1 MTTPCASE
9 MTFTARHMRRTVAAA
24 LIAVTAP
31 WLAACETNPATGERM
46 ISLMSPEEEQKVGAA
61 ESPKAVQEFGGLY
74 KDPELTRYIDS
85 IGQLLAHTTET
96 PNQKFSFVVID
107 TDVINAFA
115 LPGGYV
121 HVTRGLLALANNE
134 AEAAGVIAHET
145 GHVVARHAAQRDTR
159 AKITG
164 GIGTL
169 LGAVLGGDVGAQV
182 GQLGASAYVAKYSRE
197 QEFEADSLGV
207 RYLRRAGFDPEAMAD
222 FLGSLEANS
231 ELESKI
237 TGAKDSSLDIMAS
250 HPRTP
255 DRVRA
260 AIQQA
265 GAGAPVKNP
274 IEGRDVY
281 LRKIDGIIYG
291 DSPNNG
297 FVRGNRFG
305 HPALGIGFE
314 APQNFK
320 LINQP
325 DQVIAKGPQGTT
337 IVFSQSEAGG
347 SPVDYLRQ
355 VQIGG
360 AQLTNVRPGTIN
372 GMQGATGELRGNTA
386 QGPMEVRVAAI
397 RVDSRSMYDF
407 LALGPSQAAA
417 GVNDALQRTVNSF
430 HRLSPQEATSLK
442 PLRIK
447 VVQVQ
452 AGDTAQSLAARTAF
466 PDYKLERFMVLN
478 GLKQGEALRPGQLIK
493 LVVEGDAVK
502 QSS

>member
-1 MTTPCASE
+1 MITSFASD
-9 MTFTARHMRRTVAAA
+9 MTFNGPRIRRTLAAA

-46 ISLMSPEEEQKVGAA
+46 ISLMSPEEEQKIGAA

-96 PNQKFSFVVID
+96 PDQKFSFVVID
-107 TDVINAFA
+107 TDVVNAFA

-145 GHVVARHAAQRDTR
+145 GHVVARHAAQRDTQ
-159 AKITG
+159 AKLG
-164 GIGTL
+164 GIGALVGGLL
-169 LGAVLGGDVGAQV
+169 LGDIGAQV
-182 GQLGASAYVAKYSRE
+182 GQFGAGAYVAKYSRE

-222 FLGSLEANS
+222 FLSSLEANS
-231 ELESKI
+231 ELESKVA
-237 TGAKDSSLDIMAS
+237 GAKDPSMDIMAS

-260 AIQQA
+260 AIKEA
-265 GAGAPVKNP
+265 GAGAPVKDP

-281 LRKIDGIIYG
+281 LRKIDGLIYG

-297 FVRGNRFG
+297 FVRGNRFA
-305 HPALGIGFE
+305 HPVLRFGFE
-314 APQNFK
+314 VPQNFK

-325 DQVIAKGPQGTT
+325 DQVVAQGPQGAA
-337 IVFSQSEAGG
+337 ILFSQAQVNAA
-347 SPVDYLRQ
+347 PADYLRQ
-355 VQIGG
+355 ISVGG
-360 AQLTNVRPGTIN
+360 AQLGNIQRTTVN
-372 GMQGATGELRGNTA
+372 GMEAATGALSGNTQKGPVELRVLA
-386 QGPMEVRVAAI
+386 VRLDANSLYQFI
-397 RVDSRSMYDF
+397 S
-407 LALGPSQAAA
+407 LAPGQAAGQA
-417 GVNDALQRTVNSF
+417 NDAFQRTVNSF
-430 HRLSPQEATSLK
+430 HRLSPQEAASLK

-452 AGDTAQSLAARTAF
+452 AGDTVQSLAARTAF
-466 PDYKLERFMVLN
+466 PDYKVERFMVLN

-502 QSS
+502 QTS